1 MPAAVQEQPSSEAR
15 FLQAFEGLSEEAK
28 NGTAEAVTGRRRRAI
43 DRFDELGF
51 PTNQL
56 EAYKYT
62 NVAKALNHEYR
73 LAPAEAA
80 PQATADQID
89 ALLLPDYHKGMTREG
104 PLDAHLVVT
113 VGGRFSDELSQVGE
127 LPSGAFVGSFAEG
140 GRQHPEV
147 FDAHYGQHAGFD
159 GEETGDPEQDA
170 MTALNT
176 AFAQDGVF
184 VYVPEGT
191 FLDQPVYALHLPSAG
206 DEPLFAQPRHLFVV
220 EADAQ
225 ARVIEMHRSPDGYAA
240 APGGFTNAVREA
252 YVGAHGHFDHYVI
265 QDEGAGASQHTT
277 FAARHETASI
287 FDTLTVT
294 LSGDLVRNNLTL
306 TPADEHCESHLN
318 GLYLGSGEMHVDSR
332 TIVEHAAPDCVSNQL
347 YKGILSD
354 DATGVFNGRV
364 HVHRGAQRINAYQSN
379 KNIVLDRTAQIYS
392 KPELEIYADDV
403 ECSHGSTTGQLDE
416 EAVFYLR
423 SRGIPEAR
431 ARTILLG
438 AFARDVIEN
447 VRSEPLATWLTDA
460 VNARFDT
467 GTA

>member
-1 MPAAVQEQPSSEAR
+1 MPATVEKDSLPEAR

-28 NGTAEAVTGRRRRAI
+28 NSTGEAVTSRRRRAI
-43 DRFDELGF
+43 ERFAELGV

-62 NVAKALNHEYR
+62 NVAKALRDEYR
-73 LAPAEAA
+73 LAPAEAVPRA
-80 PQATADQID
+80 TPQQVE
-89 ALLLPDYHKGMTREG
+89 ALLLPD
-104 PLDAHLVVT
+104 LDAHLAVT
-113 VGGRFSDELSQVGE
+113 VGGRFSEKLSQIGDV
-127 LPSGAFVGSFAEG
+127 PSGAFVGSFAEG

-147 FDAHYGQHAGFD
+147 FDAHYGQYAGFED
-159 GEETGDPEQDA
+159 ERSEQNA

-176 AFAQDGVF
+176 AFAADGLF

-191 FLDQPVYALHLPSAG
+191 FLGKPVFALHLPSASPNG
-206 DEPLFAQPRHLFVV
+206 RPEPLFAQPRHLFVV
-220 EADAQ
+220 EEGAQ
-225 ARVIEMHRSPDGYAA
+225 ARVIEMHRSPEDYAVVS
-240 APGGFTNAVREA
+240 GGFTNVVREA
-252 YVGAHGHFDHYVI
+252 YVGAHGQFDHYVV

-277 FAARHETASI
+277 FGARHETESI

-294 LSGDLVRNNLTL
+294 LSGGLVRNNLTL
-306 TPADEHCESHLN
+306 TPADEFCESHLN
-318 GLYLGSGEMHVDSR
+318 GLYLGSGEMHVDNR

-347 YKGILSD
+347 YKGILSGE
-354 DATGVFNGRV
+354 ATGVFNGRV

-379 KNIVLDRTAQIYS
+379 KNIVLERSAQIYS

-416 EAVFYLR
+416 EAIFYLR

-447 VRSEPLATWLTDA
+447 VRSEPLADWLTDE
-460 VNARFDT
+460 VNARFG